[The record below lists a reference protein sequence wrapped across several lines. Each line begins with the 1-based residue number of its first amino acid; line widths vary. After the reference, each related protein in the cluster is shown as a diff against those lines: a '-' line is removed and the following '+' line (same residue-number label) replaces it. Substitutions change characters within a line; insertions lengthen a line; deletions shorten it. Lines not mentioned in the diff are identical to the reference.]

1 MLPKP
6 WIEPMNRPLITALFS
21 ILVMNCSGTAEDES
35 EGRLASHLNFYNW
48 SYYIGETTIP
58 DFQDMTGVRVRYDN
72 YSNNEEVLARLQAG
86 VSGYDLVVPS
96 DYMVE
101 VMASLGLLRPLNH
114 DNLPNL
120 VHMDPRFLGLPF
132 DPENRYSIP
141 YQWGSAG
148 IGVNTARIS
157 EFEESWELLWDEKYS
172 GRISMLDDMRS
183 GLVPALKRLGY
194 SVNTTNETELEE
206 ALQLMIQQKPIVKA
220 YTSDTYID
228 LLKSGDVWIA
238 YGWSGD
244 IYQVAR
250 DNPDIRFFIPEEGTY
265 LWVDNMVIPRNA
277 PSPYTAEV
285 FMNYIMDPEVSAG
298 ITNATW
304 YASPNRNAVPYIHP
318 EITGD
323 PSIYLPDDIMDRSE
337 FLQDVGDQTR
347 AYERIWS
354 RLKSF

>member
-1 MLPKP
+1 MK
-6 WIEPMNRPLITALFS
+6 RVLITALLS
-21 ILVMNCSGTAEDES
+21 TLIMSCSGTAEDES

-72 YSNNEEVLARLQAG
+72 YSSNEEVLARLQAG

-120 VHMDPRFLGLPF
+120 VHIDPRFLGLSF

-148 IGVNTARIS
+148 IGVNTARIP
-157 EFEESWELLWDEKYS
+157 EFEESWELLWDDKYT

-194 SVNTTNETELEE
+194 SVNTTNEKELEE
-206 ALQLMIQQKPIVKA
+206 ALQLMIRQKPLVKA

-244 IYQVAR
+244 IYQIAR
-250 DNPDIRFFIPEEGTY
+250 DNPDIRFFIPKEGTY

-277 PSPYTAEV
+277 TSPYTAEV

-298 ITNATW
+298 ITNTTW
-304 YASPNRNAVPYIHP
+304 YASPNRNAVPYIRP

-323 PSIYLPDDIMDRSE
+323 PSIYLPDDILDRSE
-337 FLQDVGDQTR
+337 YLQDVGEHTR
-347 AYERIWS
+347 IYERIWS
-354 RLKSF
+354 RLKSN

>member
-1 MLPKP
+1 MKKL
-6 WIEPMNRPLITALFS
+6 LFICLS
-21 ILVMNCSGTAEDES
+21 AMIFISCSNSDEDEA

-48 SYYIGETTIP
+48 SYYIGERTIA

-72 YSNNEEVLARLQAG
+72 YSSNEEVLARLQAG
-86 VSGYDLVVPS
+86 VSGYDVVVPS

-101 VMASLGLLRPLNH
+101 VMINLDLLRPLNH
-114 DNLPNL
+114 ENLPNM
-120 VHMDPRFLGLPF
+120 VHMNPVFMGLSF

-148 IGVNTARIS
+148 IGINVARIPD
-157 EFEESWELLWDEKYS
+157 FEESWELLWDQRYS

-183 GLVPALKRLGY
+183 GLAPALKRLGY
-194 SVNTTNETELEE
+194 SVNTTNGQELEE
-206 ALQLMIQQKPIVKA
+206 ALELMIKQKPLVKA

-228 LLKSGDVWIA
+228 LLKSGDIWIA

-244 IYQVAR
+244 IYQVAKE
-250 DNPDIRFFIPEEGTY
+250 NPDIRFFIPKEGTY

-285 FMNYIMDPEVSAG
+285 FMNYIMDPQVSAG
-298 ITNATW
+298 ITNTTW
-304 YASPNRNAVPYIHP
+304 YASPNMNATPYIRP

-323 PSIYLPDDIMDRSE
+323 PSIYLSDEILERSE
-337 FLQDVGDQTR
+337 FMQDVGENTSL
-347 AYERIWS
+347 YERTWS
-354 RLKSF
+354 RLKSY

>member
-1 MLPKP
+1 MKKL
-6 WIEPMNRPLITALFS
+6 LFICLS
-21 ILVMNCSGTAEDES
+21 AMIFLSCSNSDEDEA

-48 SYYIGETTIP
+48 SYYIGESTIA

-72 YSNNEEVLARLQAG
+72 YSSNEEVLARLQAG
-86 VSGYDLVVPS
+86 VSGYDVVVPS

-101 VMASLGLLRPLNH
+101 VMINLDLLRPLNH
-114 DNLPNL
+114 ENLPNM
-120 VHMDPRFLGLPF
+120 VHMNPVFMGLSF

-148 IGVNTARIS
+148 IGINVARIPDY
-157 EFEESWELLWDEKYS
+157 EESWELLWDQRYS

-183 GLVPALKRLGY
+183 GLAPALKRLGY
-194 SVNTTNETELEE
+194 SVNTTNGQELEE
-206 ALQLMIQQKPIVKA
+206 ALELMIKQKPLVKA

-228 LLKSGDVWIA
+228 LLKSGDIWIA

-244 IYQVAR
+244 IYQVAKE
-250 DNPDIRFFIPEEGTY
+250 NPDIRFFIPKEGTY

-285 FMNYIMDPEVSAG
+285 FMNYIMDPQVSAG
-298 ITNATW
+298 ITNTTW
-304 YASPNRNAVPYIHP
+304 YASPNMNATPYIRP

-323 PSIYLPDDIMDRSE
+323 PSIYLSDEILERSE
-337 FLQDVGDQTR
+337 FMQDVGENTSL
-347 AYERIWS
+347 YERTWS
-354 RLKSF
+354 RLKSY

>member
-1 MLPKP
+1 MK
-6 WIEPMNRPLITALFS
+6 RVLITA
-21 ILVMNCSGTAEDES
+21 ILSFLVISCGGTAENES
-35 EGRLASHLNFYNW
+35 EARLASHLNFYNW

-72 YSNNEEVLARLQAG
+72 YSSNEEVLARLQAG

-148 IGVNTARIS
+148 IGVNTARIP

-194 SVNTTNETELEE
+194 SVNTTNEQELEE
-206 ALQLMIQQKPIVKA
+206 ALQLMILQKPIVKA

-244 IYQVAR
+244 IYQIAR
-250 DNPDIRFFIPEEGTY
+250 DNPDIRFFIPREGTY

-277 PSPYTAEV
+277 TSPYTAEV

-304 YASPNRNAVPYIHP
+304 YASPNRNAVPFIRP
-318 EITGD
+318 EITQD
-323 PSIYLPDDIMDRSE
+323 PSIYLQDNILDHSE
-337 FLQDVGDQTR
+337 FLLDVGEQTR
-347 AYERIWS
+347 TYERIWT
-354 RLKSF
+354 RLKSH

>member
-1 MLPKP
+1 MKK
-6 WIEPMNRPLITALFS
+6 PLITALLS
-21 ILVMNCSGTAEDES
+21 ILLMSCGGTAEDES

-72 YSNNEEVLARLQAG
+72 YSSNEEVLARLQAG

-120 VHMDPRFLGLPF
+120 VHMDQRFLGLPY

-148 IGVNTARIS
+148 IGVNTARIP

-194 SVNTTNETELEE
+194 SVNTTNEQELEE
-206 ALQLMIQQKPIVKA
+206 ALQLMILQKPIVKA

-250 DNPDIRFFIPEEGTY
+250 DNPDIRFFIPKEGTY

-285 FMNYIMDPEVSAG
+285 FMNYIMDPVVSAG

-304 YASPNRNAVPYIHP
+304 YASPNRNAVPHIRP
-318 EITGD
+318 EITED
-323 PSIYLPDDIMDRSE
+323 PSIYLPDNILDRSE
-337 FLQDVGDQTR
+337 FLQDVGEQTR

-354 RLKSF
+354 RLKSY

>member
-1 MLPKP
+1 MKKL
-6 WIEPMNRPLITALFS
+6 LFICLS
-21 ILVMNCSGTAEDES
+21 AMIFISCSNSDEDEA

-48 SYYIGETTIP
+48 SYYIGERTIA

-72 YSNNEEVLARLQAG
+72 YSSNEEVLARLQAG
-86 VSGYDLVVPS
+86 VSGYDVVVPS

-101 VMASLGLLRPLNH
+101 VMINLDLLRPLNH
-114 DNLPNL
+114 ENLPNM
-120 VHMDPRFLGLPF
+120 VHMNPVFMGLSF

-148 IGVNTARIS
+148 IGINVARIPDY
-157 EFEESWELLWDEKYS
+157 EESWELLWDQRYS

-183 GLVPALKRLGY
+183 GLAPALKRLGY
-194 SVNTTNETELEE
+194 SVNTTNGQELEE
-206 ALQLMIQQKPIVKA
+206 ALELMIKQKPLVKA

-228 LLKSGDVWIA
+228 LLKSGDIWIA

-244 IYQVAR
+244 IYQVAKE
-250 DNPDIRFFIPEEGTY
+250 NPDIRFFIPKEGTY

-285 FMNYIMDPEVSAG
+285 FMNYIMDPQVSAG
-298 ITNATW
+298 ITNTTW
-304 YASPNRNAVPYIHP
+304 YASPNMNATPYIRP

-323 PSIYLPDDIMDRSE
+323 PSIYLSDEILERSE
-337 FLQDVGDQTR
+337 FMQDVGENTSL
-347 AYERIWS
+347 YERTWS
-354 RLKSF
+354 RLKSY